1 MRGILIAIAAMLLG
15 ACAGAP
21 QRESAAPQPPVKA
34 EQRSPEVAPA
44 APVAAPASRPG
55 GYYKDDG
62 PGDNPPA
69 DLASIP
75 DAQPR
80 AEPLHRYANEPYSVM
95 GQEYTPSKQ
104 LTKFRQRGLASW
116 YGRMFHGKKTS
127 IGETY
132 DMYAMTAA
140 HPTLPIPSYA
150 RVTNVG
156 NGESVVVRVNDR
168 GPFHPGRVM
177 DLSFAAAS
185 RLGYVSK
192 GHALVEVESII
203 PDQSAIA
210 AAGNAP
216 AARKTETR
224 APARPSP
231 PPAADARTAPPP
243 ARQVAAAGDPIAA
256 LARAEEQ
263 RQPALPQTGA
273 AESSGI
279 FVQLAAFRT
288 NDKAETYRDKV
299 RREIDWL
306 TERLLIDVSN
316 GMYRLHLG
324 PYASFA
330 DARAIAARI
339 GEALLLKPLVI
350 QR

>member
-1 MRGILIAIAAMLLG
+1 MLLG

-21 QRESAAPQPPVKA
+21 QRESAPAPAPVTA
-34 EQRSPEVAPA
+34 EQRLPEAAPP
-44 APVAAPASRPG
+44 APVAAPAPRPG

-62 PGDNPPA
+62 PGDIPPA
-69 DLASIP
+69 DLAGIP
-75 DAQPR
+75 AAPPR
-80 AEPLHRYANEPYSVM
+80 AEPLHRFANEPYSVM
-95 GQEYTPSKQ
+95 GQDYTPSKQ

-127 IGETY
+127 IGEIY

-150 RVTNVG
+150 RVTNVS

-203 PDQSAIA
+203 PDQTASASTRSA
-210 AAGNAP
+210 APVRP
-216 AARKTETR
+216 ADSS
-224 APARPSP
+224 APARPPS
-231 PPAADARTAPPP
+231 PPAADARSAAPA

-256 LARAEEQ
+256 LARADTQ
-263 RQPALPQTGA
+263 KQPASPPAGGA
-273 AESSGI
+273 ENSGI
-279 FVQLAAFRT
+279 FVQLAAFRS
-288 NDKAETYRDKV
+288 NDKAETFRDKV

-306 TERLLIDVSN
+306 AERLLIDVSN
-316 GMYRLHLG
+316 GMYRLHIG

>member
-1 MRGILIAIAAMLLG
+1 MLLG

-21 QRESAAPQPPVKA
+21 QRESTPAPPSAKA
-34 EQRSPEVAPA
+34 EQRSPEAAPA
-44 APVAAPASRPG
+44 APVAAPAPRPG

-80 AEPLHRYANEPYSVM
+80 AEPLHRFANEPYSVM
-95 GQEYTPSKQ
+95 GQDYTPSKQ

-150 RVTNVG
+150 RVTNVS

-192 GHALVEVESII
+192 GHALVEVESIV
-203 PDQSAIA
+203 PDQSTIASARA
-210 AAGNAP
+210 AAP
-216 AARKTETR
+216 ARQAEAR
-224 APARPSP
+224 APARPSS
-231 PPAADARTAPPP
+231 PPAADARAAAPA
-243 ARQVAAAGDPIAA
+243 ARQIAAANDPIAV
-256 LARAEEQ
+256 LARADEPK
-263 RQPALPQTGA
+263 QPALPPTTGA
-273 AESSGI
+273 ENSGI

-288 NDKAETYRDKV
+288 NDKAETYREKV

-339 GEALLLKPLVI
+339 GDALLLKPLVI

>member
-1 MRGILIAIAAMLLG
+1 MLLG

-21 QRESAAPQPPVKA
+21 QRESAPAPAPVTA
-34 EQRSPEVAPA
+34 EQRLPEAAPP
-44 APVAAPASRPG
+44 APVAAPAPRPG

-62 PGDNPPA
+62 PGDIPPA
-69 DLASIP
+69 DLAGIP

-80 AEPLHRYANEPYSVM
+80 AEPLHRFANEPYSVM
-95 GQEYTPSKQ
+95 GQDYTPSKQ

-127 IGETY
+127 IGEIY

-150 RVTNVG
+150 RVTNVS

-203 PDQSAIA
+203 PDQTASASTRSA
-210 AAGNAP
+210 AP
-216 AARKTETR
+216 ARQAESR
-224 APARPSP
+224 APARASP
-231 PPAADARTAPPP
+231 PPVADARTAKPS
-243 ARQVAAAGDPIAA
+243 ARQVAAASDPIAA
-256 LARAEEQ
+256 LARAEAQ
-263 RQPALPQTGA
+263 RQPASTVA
-273 AESSGI
+273 ADGENSGI
-279 FVQLAAFRT
+279 FVQLAAFRS